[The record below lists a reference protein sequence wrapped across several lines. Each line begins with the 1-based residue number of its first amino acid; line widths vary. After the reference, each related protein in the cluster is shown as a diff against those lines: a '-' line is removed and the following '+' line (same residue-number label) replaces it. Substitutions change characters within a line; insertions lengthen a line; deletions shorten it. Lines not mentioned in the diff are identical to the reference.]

1 MGINISWII
10 IPGKA
15 VKVIPLMYI
24 SIGGGIGN
32 PKPFPNKSTIK
43 APPNRP
49 IIMLI
54 IKDGHRVIFI
64 FLYRNPDISPYNPN
78 STIIIQKLG
87 LEAYPLAYD

>member
-24 SIGGGIGN
+24 SIGGIGN

-78 STIIIQKLG
+78 STIIIQKIG
-87 LEAYPLAYD
+87 TGGIPVSI